1 MELRRITPIMA
12 LVALTMLVATSCE
25 KITITEGIYGR
36 VKVRYGDWTP
46 PLDGNNSGERPL
58 ACEVRAYE
66 YFTLDDIGGYRHA
79 DYSPEQMPKTLVT
92 STNSDSKGRYQLSLP
107 PGQYS
112 VVLMDVDMCQITSVD
127 DKGGICPVTVTADKT
142 TECNLILD
150 CALY

>member
-1 MELRRITPIMA
+1 MELKRIAPIMA
-12 LVALTMLVATSCE
+12 LAALAMLLATSCE
-25 KITITEGIYGR
+25 KVTITEGIYGR
-36 VKVRYGDWTP
+36 VKVRYGDWMPGSTN
-46 PLDGNNSGERPL
+46 GGEKPL

-79 DYSPEQMPKTLVT
+79 DYSPEQISKTLVA

-112 VVLMDVDMCQITSVD
+112 VVLMDRDMCQITSVD

-150 CALY
+150 CAVY

>member
-25 KITITEGIYGR
+25 KTINEGIYGT
-36 VKVRYGDWTP
+36 VKVRYGDWMPGSTN
-46 PLDGNNSGERPL
+46 GGEKPL

-79 DYSPEQMPKTLVT
+79 DYSPEQMPKTLVA

-112 VVLMDVDMCQITSVD
+112 VVLMDGDMCQITSVD

-150 CALY
+150 CAVY

>member
-1 MELRRITPIMA
+1 MELKRIAPIMA
-12 LVALTMLVATSCE
+12 LAALAMLLASSCE
-25 KITITEGIYGR
+25 KTINEGIYGT
-36 VKVRYGDWTP
+36 VKVRYGDWMPGSTN
-46 PLDGNNSGERPL
+46 GGEKPL

-79 DYSPEQMPKTLVT
+79 DYSPEQISKTLVA

-112 VVLMDVDMCQITSVD
+112 VVLMDGDMCQITSVD

>member
-1 MELRRITPIMA
+1 MELKRIAPIMA
-12 LVALTMLVATSCE
+12 LAALTMLLATSCE
-25 KITITEGIYGR
+25 KVTITEGIYGR
-36 VKVRYGDWTP
+36 VKVRYGDWMPGSTN
-46 PLDGNNSGERPL
+46 GGEKPL

-79 DYSPEQMPKTLVT
+79 DYSPEQISKTLVA

-107 PGQYS
+107 PGEYS
-112 VVLMDVDMCQITSVD
+112 VVLMDRDMCQITSVD

-150 CALY
+150 CAVY

>member
-1 MELRRITPIMA
+1 MELKRIAPI
-12 LVALTMLVATSCE
+12 VALAALAMLLATSCE
-25 KITITEGIYGR
+25 KVTITEGIYGR
-36 VKVRYGDWTP
+36 VKVRYGDWMPGSTN
-46 PLDGNNSGERPL
+46 GGEKPL

-79 DYSPEQMPKTLVT
+79 DYSPEQISKTLVA

-112 VVLMDVDMCQITSVD
+112 VVLMDGDMCQITSVD

-150 CALY
+150 CAVY

>member
-1 MELRRITPIMA
+1 MELKRIAPIMA
-12 LVALTMLVATSCE
+12 LAALAMLLATSCE
-25 KITITEGIYGR
+25 KVTITEGIYGR
-36 VKVRYGDWTP
+36 VKVRYGDWMPGSTNGGEK
-46 PLDGNNSGERPL
+46 PLT
-58 ACEVRAYE
+58 CEVRAYE

-79 DYSPEQMPKTLVT
+79 DYSPEQISKTLVA

-112 VVLMDVDMCQITSVD
+112 VVLMDGDMCQITSVD

-150 CALY
+150 CAVY

>member
-1 MELRRITPIMA
+1 MELKRIAPI
-12 LVALTMLVATSCE
+12 VALAALAMLLATSCE
-25 KITITEGIYGR
+25 KVTITEGIYGR
-36 VKVRYGDWTP
+36 VKVRYGDWMP
-46 PLDGNNSGERPL
+46 GSPNGGEKPL

-79 DYSPEQMPKTLVT
+79 DYSPEQISKTLVA

-112 VVLMDVDMCQITSVD
+112 VVLMDGDMCQITSVD

-150 CALY
+150 CAVY

>member
-1 MELRRITPIMA
+1 MA

-36 VKVRYGDWTP
+36 VKVRYGDWMPGSTNGGEK
-46 PLDGNNSGERPL
+46 PLT
-58 ACEVRAYE
+58 CEVRAYE

-79 DYSPEQMPKTLVT
+79 DYSPEQISKTLVA

-112 VVLMDVDMCQITSVD
+112 VVLMDGDMCQITSVD

-150 CALY
+150 CAVY

>member
-1 MELRRITPIMA
+1 MELKRIAPIMA
-12 LVALTMLVATSCE
+12 LAALTMLLATSCE
-25 KITITEGIYGR
+25 KTINEGIYGT
-36 VKVRYGDWTP
+36 VKVRYGDWMPGSTN
-46 PLDGNNSGERPL
+46 GGEKPL

-79 DYSPEQMPKTLVT
+79 DYSPEQMPKTMVA

-107 PGQYS
+107 PGEYS
-112 VVLMDVDMCQITSVD
+112 VVLMDRDMCQITSVD

-150 CALY
+150 CAVY

>member
-1 MELRRITPIMA
+1 MELKRIAPI
-12 LVALTMLVATSCE
+12 VALAALAMLLATSCE
-25 KITITEGIYGR
+25 KVTITEGIYGR
-36 VKVRYGDWTP
+36 VKVRYGDWMPGSTNGGEK
-46 PLDGNNSGERPL
+46 PLT
-58 ACEVRAYE
+58 CEVRAYE

-79 DYSPEQMPKTLVT
+79 DYSPEQISKTLVA

-112 VVLMDVDMCQITSVD
+112 VVLMDGDMCQITSVD

-150 CALY
+150 CAVY

>member
-1 MELRRITPIMA
+1 MELKRIAPI
-12 LVALTMLVATSCE
+12 VALAALAMLLATSCE
-25 KITITEGIYGR
+25 KVTITEGIYGR
-36 VKVRYGDWTP
+36 VKVRYGDWMPGSTN
-46 PLDGNNSGERPL
+46 GGEKPL

-79 DYSPEQMPKTLVT
+79 DYSPEQMPKTLVA

-112 VVLMDVDMCQITSVD
+112 VVLMDGDMCQITSVD

-150 CALY
+150 CAVY

>member
-12 LVALTMLVATSCE
+12 LVALTMLLASSCE
-25 KITITEGIYGR
+25 KTINEGIYGT
-36 VKVRYGDWTP
+36 VKVRYGDWMPGSTN
-46 PLDGNNSGERPL
+46 GGEKPL

-79 DYSPEQMPKTLVT
+79 DYSPEQMPKTLVA

-112 VVLMDVDMCQITSVD
+112 VVLMDGDMCQITSVD

-150 CALY
+150 CAVY

>member
-1 MELRRITPIMA
+1 MELKRI
-12 LVALTMLVATSCE
+12 VSALTMAALTILLATSCE
-25 KITITEGIYGR
+25 KVTITEGIYGR
-36 VKVRYGDWTP
+36 VKVRYGDWMPGSTNGGEK
-46 PLDGNNSGERPL
+46 PLT
-58 ACEVRAYE
+58 CEVRAYE

-79 DYSPEQMPKTLVT
+79 DYSPEQISKTLVA

-112 VVLMDVDMCQITSVD
+112 VVLMDGDMCQITSVD

-150 CALY
+150 CAVY

>member
-25 KITITEGIYGR
+25 KTINEGIYGT
-36 VKVRYGDWTP
+36 VKVRYGDWMPGSTN
-46 PLDGNNSGERPL
+46 GGEKPL

-66 YFTLDDIGGYRHA
+66 YFTLDEIGGYRHA
-79 DYSPEQMPKTLVT
+79 DYSPEQMPKTLVA

-112 VVLMDVDMCQITSVD
+112 VVLMDGDMCQITSVD

-150 CALY
+150 CAVY

>member
-1 MELRRITPIMA
+1 MELKRIAPIMA
-12 LVALTMLVATSCE
+12 LAALAMLLATSCE
-25 KITITEGIYGR
+25 KTINEGIYGT
-36 VKVRYGDWTP
+36 VKVRYGDWMPGSTN
-46 PLDGNNSGERPL
+46 GGEKPL

-66 YFTLDDIGGYRHA
+66 YFTLDEIGGYRHA
-79 DYSPEQMPKTLVT
+79 DYSPEQMPKTLVA

-112 VVLMDVDMCQITSVD
+112 VVLMDGDMCQITSVD

-150 CALY
+150 CAVY

>member
-1 MELRRITPIMA
+1 MA

-25 KITITEGIYGR
+25 KTINEGIYGT
-36 VKVRYGDWTP
+36 VKVRYGDWMPGSTN
-46 PLDGNNSGERPL
+46 GGEKPL

-66 YFTLDDIGGYRHA
+66 YFTLDEIGGYRHA
-79 DYSPEQMPKTLVT
+79 DYSPEQMPKTLVA

-112 VVLMDVDMCQITSVD
+112 VVIMDGDMCQITSVD

-150 CALY
+150 CAVY

>member
-1 MELRRITPIMA
+1 MELKRIAPIMA
-12 LVALTMLVATSCE
+12 LAALTMLLATSCE
-25 KITITEGIYGR
+25 KVTITEGIYGR
-36 VKVRYGDWTP
+36 VKVRYGDWMPGSTN
-46 PLDGNNSGERPL
+46 GGEKPL

-79 DYSPEQMPKTLVT
+79 DYSPEQISKTLVA

-112 VVLMDVDMCQITSVD
+112 VVLMDRDMCQITSVD

-150 CALY
+150 CAVY

>member
-1 MELRRITPIMA
+1 MDLKRIAPIGA
-12 LVALTMLVATSCE
+12 LAALAMLLATSCE
-25 KITITEGIYGR
+25 KVTITEGIYGR
-36 VKVRYGDWTP
+36 VKVRYGDWMPGSTN
-46 PLDGNNSGERPL
+46 GGEKPL

-79 DYSPEQMPKTLVT
+79 DYSPEQISKTLVA

-112 VVLMDVDMCQITSVD
+112 VVLMDGDMCQITSVD

-150 CALY
+150 CAVY

>member
-1 MELRRITPIMA
+1 MELNRIAPI
-12 LVALTMLVATSCE
+12 VALAALAMLLATSCE
-25 KITITEGIYGR
+25 KVTITEGIYGR
-36 VKVRYGDWTP
+36 VKVRYGDWMPGSTN
-46 PLDGNNSGERPL
+46 GGEKPL

-66 YFTLDDIGGYRHA
+66 YFTLDEIGGYRHA
-79 DYSPEQMPKTLVT
+79 DYSPEQISKTLVA

-112 VVLMDVDMCQITSVD
+112 VVLMDGDLCQITSVD

>member
-25 KITITEGIYGR
+25 KTINEGIYGT
-36 VKVRYGDWTP
+36 VKVRYGDWMPGSTN
-46 PLDGNNSGERPL
+46 GGEKPL

-66 YFTLDDIGGYRHA
+66 YFTLDEIGGYRHA
-79 DYSPEQMPKTLVT
+79 DYSPEQMPKTLVA

-112 VVLMDVDMCQITSVD
+112 VVIMDGDMCQITSVD

-150 CALY
+150 CAVY

>member
-1 MELRRITPIMA
+1 MAPRRITHILA
-12 LVALTMLVATSCE
+12 FTALTMLLATSCE
-25 KITITEGIYGR
+25 KVTITEGIYGR
-36 VKVRYGDWTP
+36 VKVRYGDWMPGSTN
-46 PLDGNNSGERPL
+46 GGEKPL

-79 DYSPEQMPKTLVT
+79 DYSPEQISKTLVA

-112 VVLMDVDMCQITSVD
+112 VVLMDRDMCQITSVD

-150 CALY
+150 CAVY

>member
-1 MELRRITPIMA
+1 MELKRIAPIMA
-12 LVALTMLVATSCE
+12 LAALTMLLASSCE
-25 KITITEGIYGR
+25 KTINEGIYGT
-36 VKVRYGDWTP
+36 VKVRYGDWMPGSTN
-46 PLDGNNSGERPL
+46 GGEKPL

-79 DYSPEQMPKTLVT
+79 DYSPEQISKTLVA

-112 VVLMDVDMCQITSVD
+112 VVLMDRDMCQITSVD

-150 CALY
+150 CAVY